1 MPSFAMRN
9 AARMSGPARLALLAC
24 ALGASMALGACDGDK
39 PPADP
44 GAPAAQLGAPAQVP
58 TGAQGATASPSG
70 QQTLAVQGKT
80 APLNTSTWAL
90 PPPFYAAGQ
99 EPFWRLEINDGWF
112 EFRRSGLTAIEEP
125 LVQPKVENGADVFVT
140 GALKVSIKHEACETD
155 QGDKSDYVAKVTF
168 DGLDFDGCASGG
180 QVAASPEASTV
191 TESLASIDACLAKL
205 AQPAVVTAVYPRQD
219 GEQKAVALRART
231 GQLYECATDAAGATV
246 AYLDPIERGA
256 EETWMSRMRFL
267 RASVTTTATCE
278 KAEDVLA
285 GEQVVGKL
293 LAKGCKF

>member
-1 MPSFAMRN
+1 MPSFAVRN
-9 AARMSGPARLALLAC
+9 AARMSGPARLAALAC
-24 ALGASMALGACDGDK
+24 ALGALISLSACDGAK

-44 GAPAAQLGAPAQVP
+44 SLAPAAPGAATQGASGQPGAA
-58 TGAQGATASPSG
+58 TGAGGSPTIIAPG
-70 QQTLAVQGKT
+70 QTQ
-80 APLNTSTWAL
+80 PLNTSTWVL

-125 LVQPKVENGADVFVT
+125 LVQPKQENGADVFVT

-180 QVAASPEASTV
+180 QVSASPEASVV
-191 TESLASIDACLAKL
+191 TDGLASIDACLTKL
-205 AQPAVVTAVYPRQD
+205 GQPAVVTAVYPRQD

-231 GQLYECATDAAGATV
+231 GQMYECATDAAGATV

-267 RASVTTTATCE
+267 RSSVTTTAVCE
-278 KAEDVLA
+278 KAEEVRMGD
-285 GEQVVGKL
+285 QVVGKL

>member
-1 MPSFAMRN
+1 MPSFALRN
-9 AARMSGPARLALLAC
+9 AARMTGAARLLLAAC
-24 ALGASMALGACDGDK
+24 ALALSACGGDK

-44 GAPAAQLGAPAQVP
+44 GAAPSANGAPPAAGQPGAAPP
-58 TGAQGATASPSG
+58 TSTG
-70 QQTLAVQGKT
+70 QQTIAVQGQPQ
-80 APLNTSTWAL
+80 PLDTSTWVLA
-90 PPPFYAAGQ
+90 PPFYAAGQ

-112 EFRRSGLTAIEEP
+112 EFRRSGLTTIEEP
-125 LVQPKVENGADVFVT
+125 LVQPKKDKGADVFAT
-140 GALKVSIKHEACETD
+140 GALLVSIKHEACETD

-168 DGLDFDGCASGG
+168 DGLDFDGCANGG
-180 QVAASPEASTV
+180 QVDASPEAAAV
-191 TESLASIDACLAKL
+191 ADALPSIDACLTKL

-267 RASVTTTATCE
+267 RSTVTTTAACE
-278 KAEDVLA
+278 KAEDVRA
-285 GEQVVGKL
+285 GDQVVGKL